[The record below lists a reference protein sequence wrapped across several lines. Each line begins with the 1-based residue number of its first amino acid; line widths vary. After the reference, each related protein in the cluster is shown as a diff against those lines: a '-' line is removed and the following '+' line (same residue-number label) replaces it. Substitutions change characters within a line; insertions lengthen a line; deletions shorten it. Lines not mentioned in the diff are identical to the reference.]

1 MRKYILLFFIA
12 LAGFLI
18 YAESKHFFVAEKT
31 TQVAEIE
38 ESSTKQILLNDFYK
52 SELSFKNS
60 ILLGGGSDVIVF
72 DTMLNKVKSRDQF
85 INEST
90 SFEKVMLNIEDVK
103 EKSDNETISA
113 ILFDFASSSIY
124 DKLLKIK
131 VNRGFYLGIY
141 REFLED
147 IQIWKKDFNSIILS
161 SAIVKDI
168 DGQEKII
175 VILKA
180 MKKSKIF
187 DVAFL
192 FPLVTTENHIYDF
205 TIRSGNKYS
214 TEINNYLKNNQY
226 SFTDQKTIR
235 RFWKIDSKKFELRN
249 VKWNFD

>member
-1 MRKYILLFFIA
+1 MLFFIA

-18 YAESKHFFVAEKT
+18 FAKSKHFFVAEKT
-31 TQVAEIE
+31 AKIAEIE
-38 ESSTKQILLNDFYK
+38 EISTKQILLNDFYK

-60 ILLGGGSDVIVF
+60 ILLGGGRDVIVF

-90 SFEKVMLNIEDVK
+90 SFEKIMHNIEEVK
-103 EKSDNETISA
+103 DKPGIETISA
-113 ILFDFASSSIY
+113 ILFDFENASIY
-124 DKLLKIK
+124 DNLLKIK

-147 IQIWKKDFNSIILS
+147 IHVWKKDFTSIILS
-161 SAIVKDI
+161 SAIVKDS
-168 DGQEKII
+168 DGQDKII

-180 MKKSKIF
+180 LKKGKLF

-205 TIRSGNKYS
+205 TIKSGNKYS

-226 SFTDQKTIR
+226 SFTDQKSIR
-235 RFWKIDSKKFELRN
+235 RIWKIDSKKFELRN